1 MTEAP
6 SIAVKA
12 AFSAAVPYFAA
23 SPREESAPQF
33 DDGNKNVSGIA
44 GADQTVAA
52 HYEYAPFGSVLSPS
66 GSSAASN
73 PFRFSSEYAMFHR
86 GGIQRTRISAF
97 YE

>member
-12 AFSAAVPYFAA
+12 
-23 SPREESAPQF
+23 APQF